1 MRRIRSMLL
10 MISMVS
16 LLCACSGQEIADMA
30 TVVNDD
36 YCAIVWEDR
45 TYILYCAISKSACGE
60 QIGIVDGDKDDRVYE
75 YRGYSAE
82 EWIINSYVRDSAML
96 YREVDVTSIPD
107 GLESEYQ
114 WNNDVSGR

>member
-1 MRRIRSMLL
+1 MRWL
-10 MISMVS
+10 
-16 LLCACSGQEIADMA
+16 
-30 TVVNDD
+30 
-36 YCAIVWEDR
+36 
-45 TYILYCAISKSACGE
+45 
-60 QIGIVDGDKDDRVYE
+60 YE